1 MAYIV
6 NLCFRA
12 KGKRDYEHF
21 GNVDIGEPLTSEGEQ
36 AIRHPDGREVRVRI
50 DQNHLVPVHGH
61 DDEGPPV
68 IYVTEL

>member
-12 KGKRDYEHF
+12 KGKLDYEHL
-21 GNVDIGEPLTSEGEQ
+21 GNVDIGEPLTGEGEQ

-50 DQNHLVPVHGH
+50 DQNHLIPVHGH
-61 DDEGPPV
+61 DAEGPPV